1 MSYAAQ
7 AWVNE
12 HAPYTGGVV
21 RAVLKELADAMSKDP
36 DADICWPGV
45 ALLARDSGH
54 SIRAVCY
61 ALRTMLEDGVVERA
75 NVGGGRGIKTGYRIV
90 KDKSRWTLS
99 RGTLAQMAERAAAA
113 RLYNVRKLKGA
124 KASLFRRRE
133 RVQRLHGLASKT
145 VQPAT
150 GNHATKSITGGS
162 HQLYEPVLTSAEVKG
177 TEAGPIRD
185 PRVGKM
191 IAELRASMDKR
202 ARAGV

>member
-12 HAPYTGGVV
+12 HAPYAGGVV
-21 RAVLKELADAMSKDP
+21 RAVLKELADAMSKE
-36 DADICWPGV
+36 ADICWPGV

-54 SIRAVCY
+54 SRRAVCY
-61 ALRTMLEDGVVERA
+61 ALKTMLEDGVVERA
-75 NVGGGRGIKTGYRIV
+75 NVGGGRGIKAGYRIV

-99 RGTLAQMAERAAAA
+99 RGTLAQMGERAAAA
-113 RLYNVRKLKGA
+113 RLYDARKLKGA
-124 KASLFRRRE
+124 KAAPFQGRE
-133 RVQRLHGLASKT
+133 RVQRLHSLASKR
-145 VQPAT
+145 VQLETEKGAR
-150 GNHATKSITGGS
+150 GSITGGS